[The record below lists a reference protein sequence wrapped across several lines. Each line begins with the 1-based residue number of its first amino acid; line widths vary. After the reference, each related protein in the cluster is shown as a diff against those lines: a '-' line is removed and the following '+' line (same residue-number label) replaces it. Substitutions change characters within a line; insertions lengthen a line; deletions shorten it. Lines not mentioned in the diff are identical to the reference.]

1 MPDIQYIGENLLPR
15 QIGHFAIVLSFV
27 ASLLAAIAYF
37 ISTQKSNKDTE
48 NDADGNQNTE
58 GVNSWRSIGRWSFGV
73 HGISVLTI
81 ISMIFYVMIN
91 KRFEYFYAHSHV
103 DNDLAFRYV
112 FAAFWEGQEGSFLL
126 WMFWHVGLG
135 GLLILKAKTWESP
148 VLSVLSMIQLF
159 LSSMILG
166 LHFGFGDYIIK
177 WGSNPI
183 LLLREAND
191 APIFAQADYLSKIAG
206 SAKGLNV
213 LLQNY
218 WMTIHPPTLF
228 LGFASTSIPFCFAIA
243 GLWTKKYTEWLRPAM
258 PYALFSAA
266 ILGLGILMGGAW
278 AYEALSFNGYWAW
291 DPVENM
297 SLVPWIVLVAGIHTH
312 LITKATGHSLRA
324 TFAFYI
330 LTFLLTVYSTF
341 LTRSGVLGETS
352 VHAFSEIGLEWQLV
366 LFQVFFIGLGGY
378 FFIKNYKKIP
388 SPETEEAITSKEF
401 WMFIGSLI
409 LILSVVL
416 ITFTTSI
423 PLYNKV
429 FTFLGLLKT
438 PLSPPVDVAAH
449 YNKTQ
454 LWIGVFMGLLSG
466 GAQFLRFKEHNFNKY
481 KTLYFK
487 HLGIAVLLSALFT
500 GVSLRWIDATA
511 WQYILLLFTG
521 FFTAV
526 SNLDYIISFMR
537 KNIAASGSAFSHLGF
552 GILIIG
558 IMASG
563 LNKRWI
569 SHNRFAM
576 EGVIN
581 FTDEQ
586 LGKNIL
592 LMKGKPMFMNGYE
605 VTYESDT
612 AYGLQRDFVL
622 NYKQKSKDLKT
633 TIDSFS
639 VRPHILYDKKTGK
652 IATTNP
658 QTEHFGTYDV
668 FSYIASLP
676 PEEQDPEEA
685 QKTEEKLAYKPYS
698 LNLNTPFSP
707 KNDSSYTPQYS
718 ITVEG
723 LDMKPKHPKYVA
735 EEKDVAVGVKLV
747 FSKGKDT
754 VLRANPLVLLRD
766 QNIYQLPSTINELGI
781 RVKADVSLFERLFM
795 PEKGMIYKD
804 YVFKQGET
812 LNVGKNKIT
821 LMAVNP
827 NPQLKNFTLE
837 QGDLAFTAEL
847 DINTEGVLNY
857 RAAPAYVIRG
867 AQPIPIRDD
876 VQELGL
882 HFVISKVEPQTGS
895 IHIKI
900 AEDNLKDLKVPIAI
914 AEGAPRT
921 DFIVLEATIN
931 PGINLVWLGCLLML
945 AGLSIAMVFRIRK

>member
-15 QIGHFAIVLSFV
+15 QIGHFAIILSFV
-27 ASLLAAIAYF
+27 AALLAAIAYF
-37 ISTQKSNKDTE
+37 ISTQKSIKNPE
-48 NDADGNQNTE
+48 NTE
-58 GVNSWRSIGRWSFGV
+58 GPLSWRRIGRWSFGV
-73 HGISVLTI
+73 HGVSVLTVI
-81 ISMIFYVMIN
+81 GMIFYVMIN

-103 DNDLAFRYV
+103 DNQLAFQYV

-135 GLLILKAKTWESP
+135 GLLILKAKQWESP
-148 VLSVLSMIQLF
+148 VLSVLAMIQVF

-166 LHFGFGDYIIK
+166 IHVGFGEHIIK

-191 APIFAQADYLSKIAG
+191 APIFAQADYLEKIAG

-297 SLVPWIVLVAGIHTH
+297 SLVPWIVLVAGVHTH

-366 LFQVFFIGLGGY
+366 LFQVFFLGLGGY
-378 FFIKNYKKIP
+378 FFIKNYSKIP
-388 SPETEEAITSKEF
+388 NPQTEEAISSKEF

-423 PLYNKV
+423 PLYNKI
-429 FTFLGLLKT
+429 FTYLGLLKT
-438 PLSPPVDVAAH
+438 PLSPPVDVAGH

-466 GAQFLRFKEHNFNKY
+466 GAQFLRFKEHNFDKH
-481 KTLYFK
+481 KVLYFK
-487 HLGIAVLLSALFT
+487 HLGIAVLISAAFT
-500 GVSLRWIDATA
+500 GLALQWIEATA
-511 WQYILLLFTG
+511 WQYILLLFMG

-526 SNLDYIISFMR
+526 SNLDYIVSFMR

-552 GILIIG
+552 GILIVG

-576 EGVIN
+576 EGMIN
-581 FTDEQ
+581 FTEEQ
-586 LGKNIL
+586 FGKNIL

-612 AYGLQRDFVL
+612 AHGLQRDFTL

-633 TIDSFS
+633 TIDSFT
-639 VRPHILYDKKTGK
+639 VHPHILYDKKTGK

-658 QTEHFGTYDV
+658 QTVHFGTYDI
-668 FSYIASLP
+668 FSYIASLS

-685 QKTEEKLAYKPYS
+685 IKSEEKLAYKPYS
-698 LNLNTPFSP
+698 LNINETISP
-707 KNDSSYTPQYS
+707 KNDSIYTPKFTV
-718 ITVEG
+718 TVEG
-723 LDMKPKHPKYVA
+723 LNMNPKHPKYVA
-735 EEKDVAVGVKLV
+735 EEKDVAVGVKLL
-747 FSKGKDT
+747 FTKSKDSFY
-754 VLRANPLVLLRD
+754 RIEPLVLLRD

-781 RVKADVSLFERLFM
+781 RAKVDVSLFERLFM

-812 LNVGKNKIT
+812 QTIGKNKIT
-821 LMAVNP
+821 LLAVNP
-827 NPQLKNFTLE
+827 NPQIKNFKLE
-837 QGDLAFTAEL
+837 QGDLAFSADL
-847 DINTEGVLNY
+847 DIDTEGPLNY
-857 RAAPAYVIRG
+857 KASPAYVIRG
-867 AQPIPIRDD
+867 SQPIPVRDD
-876 VQELGL
+876 IQELGL
-882 HFVISKVEPQTGS
+882 HFVISKVDPQTGS
-895 IHIKI
+895 IFIKI
-900 AEDNLKDLKVPIAI
+900 AENNNKDLKVPFSL

-931 PGINLVWLGCLLML
+931 PGINLVWLGCILML
-945 AGLSIAMVFRIRK
+945 TGLSMAMVFRIRK

>member
-15 QIGHFAIVLSFV
+15 QMGHFAIVLSFV
-27 ASLLAAIAYF
+27 AALLAAIAYF
-37 ISTQKSNKDTE
+37 ISTQNSIKNPE
-48 NDADGNQNTE
+48 NTE
-58 GVNSWRSIGRWSFGV
+58 GVNSWQRIGRWSFGV
-73 HGISVLTI
+73 HGVSVITVI
-81 ISMIFYVMIN
+81 GMMFYVMIN

-103 DNDLAFRYV
+103 DNELAFRYV

-135 GLLILKAKTWESP
+135 GFLILRAKEWESP
-148 VLSVLSMIQLF
+148 VVSVLAMIQVF

-166 LHFGFGDYIIK
+166 LHFGVGEHIIK

-191 APIFAQADYLSKIAG
+191 APIFAQADYLDKIKDT
-206 SAKGLNV
+206 AKGLTP

-258 PYALFSAA
+258 PYALFSGA
-266 ILGLGILMGGAW
+266 ILGTGILMGGAW

-324 TFAFYI
+324 TFVFYI
-330 LTFLLTVYSTF
+330 LSFMFTLYSTF
-341 LTRSGVLGETS
+341 LTRSGVLGESS
-352 VHAFSEIGLEWQLV
+352 VHAFTEMGLEFQLI
-366 LFQVFFIGLGGY
+366 LFQVFFLSMSAY
-378 FFIKNYKKIP
+378 LFIKNYKKIP
-388 SPETEEAITSKEF
+388 NPTTEEAISSKEF

-409 LILSVVL
+409 LILCVVL
-416 ITFTTSI
+416 ISFTTSI
-423 PLYNKV
+423 PVYNKIID
-429 FTFLGLLKT
+429 FFGIKT
-438 PLSPPVDVAAH
+438 AHLSAPVDVPAH

-466 GAQFLRFKEHNFNKY
+466 GAQFLRFKEHNFDTY

-487 HLGIAVLLSALFT
+487 HIGIATLVSFALTVLALQ
-500 GVSLRWIDATA
+500 WIEAKA

-526 SNLDYIISFMR
+526 SNLDYIVSIMR

-552 GILIIG
+552 GVLIVGIL
-558 IMASG
+558 ASG
-563 LNKRWI
+563 INKRWI

-576 EGVIN
+576 EGMVN
-581 FTDEQ
+581 FSEEQ
-586 LGKNIL
+586 FGKNIL
-592 LMKGKPMFMNGYE
+592 LMKGKPMYMNGYE
-605 VTYESDT
+605 VTYASDT
-612 AYGLQRDFVL
+612 SHGLQRDFTL

-639 VRPHILYDKKTGK
+639 VHPYILYNKKTGK
-652 IATTNP
+652 IASTNP
-658 QTEHFGTYDV
+658 QTEHFGTYDI

-676 PEEQDPEEA
+676 PEEQDPDEA
-685 QKTEEKLAYKPYS
+685 LKSEEKLVYKSYS
-698 LNLNTPFSP
+698 LNINESFSP
-707 KNDSSYTPQYS
+707 KNDSFFTPKYS
-718 ITVEG
+718 VKIEG
-723 LDMKPKHPKYVA
+723 LDMNPKHPKYVA

-747 FSKGKDT
+747 FTKGKDSIF
-754 VLRANPLVLLRD
+754 RATPLVLLRD
-766 QNIYQLPSTINELGI
+766 QNIYQLPSTVNDLGI
-781 RVKADVSLFERLFM
+781 RAKVDVSLFERLFM
-795 PEKGMIYKD
+795 PEKGMEYKD
-804 YVFKQGET
+804 YVFKQSET

-821 LMAVNP
+821 LMSVNP
-827 NPQLKNFTLE
+827 NPQLKNFKLE

-857 RAAPAYVIRG
+857 KASPAYVIRG

-876 VQELGL
+876 VSELGL

-900 AEDNLKDLKVPIAI
+900 AENNNKDLKVPISI
-914 AEGAPRT
+914 AEGAPRS
-921 DFIVLEATIN
+921 DFIVLEATVN
-931 PGINLVWLGCLLML
+931 PGINLVWLGCILML
-945 AGLSIAMVFRIRK
+945 TGLAMAMVFRIRK